1 MIRRA
6 WRWAARELRAR
17 RDPVGFAR
25 GLGVRVG
32 EGCELLGT
40 NLGTW
45 GTEPYLISIGDHCLI
60 TAGVRFITHDGA
72 IWVFRREHPKIG
84 RFGPI
89 RVGNNVYIG
98 TDAVLLPGIVVGD
111 DSVIAAGAI
120 VNRDVPPR
128 SIVAGVPA
136 RAISTIDDYW
146 TKRQHEFLD
155 VYGMPEPERRRLLLE
170 HFGLTDPAS
179 LPGK

>member
-1 MIRRA
+1 MLLRGI
-6 WRWAARELRAR
+6 RWAMRELKVR

-40 NLGTW
+40 SLGTW
-45 GTEPYLISIGDHCLI
+45 GSEPFLITLGDHVQV

-72 IWVFRREHPKIG
+72 IWVYRREHPSIG

-89 RVGNNVYIG
+89 TVGDNVFIG
-98 TDAVLLPGIVVGD
+98 TGAVLLPGVTVGN
-111 DSVIAAGAI
+111 DSVIGAGAV

-128 SIVAGVPA
+128 TIVAGVPA
-136 RAISTIDDYW
+136 RPICSIDDYW
-146 TKRQHEFLD
+146 LKHQDQFLHI
-155 VYGMPEPERRRLLLE
+155 YGKPPAEWRRLLLE
-170 HFGLTDPAS
+170 RFNLPA
-179 LPGK
+179 PPE